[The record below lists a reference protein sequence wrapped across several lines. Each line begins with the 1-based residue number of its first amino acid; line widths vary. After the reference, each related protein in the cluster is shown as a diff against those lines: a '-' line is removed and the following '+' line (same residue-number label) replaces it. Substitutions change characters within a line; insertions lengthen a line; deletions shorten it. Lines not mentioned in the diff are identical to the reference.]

1 MKFYAN
7 SLYLPAHSCEGNML
21 KSCVCAVL
29 LFGAAIAVSA
39 PVSAAPAA
47 PQSAP
52 GFSSAIPVQGYGG
65 RCHELR
71 ERVREL
77 EARLHY
83 APPYERE
90 RLERRLY
97 RTREEFRY
105 ECRRG
110 Y

>member
-1 MKFYAN
+1 
-7 SLYLPAHSCEGNML
+7 ML
-21 KSCVCAVL
+21 KSCVGAVFL
-29 LFGAAIAVSA
+29 VGAATVMPFSVI
-39 PVSAAPAA
+39 AAPLA

-52 GFSSAIPVQGYGG
+52 GVSSLVPVQGYGG
-65 RCHELR
+65 RCRELR
-71 ERVREL
+71 ERIREL
-77 EARLHY
+77 EARMYY

-97 RTREEFRY
+97 RAREEFRF

>member
-1 MKFYAN
+1 
-7 SLYLPAHSCEGNML
+7 ML

-29 LFGAAIAVSA
+29 LFGAAVGLSA

-47 PQSAP
+47 PQGAP

-65 RCHELR
+65 RCRELR
-71 ERVREL
+71 ERIREM
-77 EARLHY
+77 EARLYY